1 MYIDSLVSVNV
12 YHDKELRTLNKVPLL
27 YYWNGNGNLLECIL
41 YDNSFKEKYLDKISL
56 ETFKH
61 LQLAYFYFKY
71 DENDNE
77 QYIEN
82 IINISEYLDLS
93 KFESINMI
101 YELIIKYMFK
111 LYNIALKED
120 YEDVKIYNE
129 EIIIDIYNRIK
140 NKYEDKFNK
149 NTFLNWIRKELI
161 NKEDLTNNNTNY
173 IINLLNKI
181 LETLK

>member
-1 MYIDSLVSVNV
+1 
-12 YHDKELRTLNKVPLL
+12 
-27 YYWNGNGNLLECIL
+27 
-41 YDNSFKEKYLDKISL
+41 
-56 ETFKH
+56 
-61 LQLAYFYFKY
+61 
-71 DENDNE
+71 
-77 QYIEN
+77 
-82 IINISEYLDLS
+82 
-93 KFESINMI
+93 MI